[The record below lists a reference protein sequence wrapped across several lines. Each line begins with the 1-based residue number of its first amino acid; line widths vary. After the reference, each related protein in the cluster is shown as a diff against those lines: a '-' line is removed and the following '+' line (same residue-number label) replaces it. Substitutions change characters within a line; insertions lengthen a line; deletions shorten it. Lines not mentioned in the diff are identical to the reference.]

1 VGDYLDALGRFRGM
15 AVQQFGSD
23 GTSPN
28 LTVGF
33 GASMLRYL
41 KARLD
46 GLDTKT
52 DCEPWQGVGD
62 GLARTP
68 WNDQL
73 APAARD
79 RLWSWAS
86 CVCEALDERGVPFQP
101 VKPNPRADYDALRKS
116 LGNPPVARTV
126 TDPDTGQP
134 YVERDDEDGPAAD
147 PADIYVDPSLEPTA
161 VKPKPKKP
169 PTAGDKLNT
178 GLFLVAV
185 IVIASIFHRR

>member
-1 VGDYLDALGRFRGM
+1 MGSRVRRGTTSSRRLRVTGCGRGRR
-15 AVQQFGSD
+15 ASARPS
-23 GTSPN
+23 TS
-28 LTVGF
+28 
-33 GASMLRYL
+33 
-41 KARLD
+41 
-46 GLDTKT
+46 
-52 DCEPWQGVGD
+52 
-62 GLARTP
+62 
-68 WNDQL
+68 
-73 APAARD
+73 AA
-79 RLWSWAS
+79 
-86 CVCEALDERGVPFQP
+86 C
-101 VKPNPRADYDALRKS
+101 
-116 LGNPPVARTV
+116 TV